1 MSKLEFKSDLPSDA
15 ELEAQWNMIPKL
27 DRFAVGDKVTR
38 AAGKIVLDRVKQ
50 LTPRSSQ
57 TGTAKKR
64 AKTQRDGADW
74 APPLW
79 KGMSMAVRKYATS
92 TWAWVGPRWRDGQ
105 KIYFIGEWKRQTRRQ
120 VLWGK
125 VTGKVV
131 RKLRNWIVQAFD
143 ETKSQQLSAM
153 KSTLTTEIDKVM
165 RGK

>member
-1 MSKLEFKSDLPSDA
+1 MSKLEFKMDLPSDA
-15 ELEAQWNMIPKL
+15 ELERQWNMVPKL
-27 DRFAVGDKVTR
+27 ERYGVGDKTTR

-57 TGTAKKR
+57 TGSAKKR
-64 AKTQRDGADW
+64 SKTQRSAADW

-105 KIYFIGEWKRQTRRQ
+105 KIYFIAEWKKQTRRAFY
-120 VLWGK
+120 WGRP
-125 VTGKVV
+125 GPVV

-143 ETKSQQLSAM
+143 ETKGQQLDAM
-153 KSTLTTEIDKVM
+153 KESIKSTVDQVM
-165 RGK
+165 RAN

>member
-1 MSKLEFKSDLPSDA
+1 MNKLEFKHDLPSDA
-15 ELEAQWNMIPKL
+15 ELAAMFDMVPKL
-27 DRFAVGDKVTR
+27 ERYQVGDKVTR
-38 AAGKIVLDRVKQ
+38 AAGKIVLERVKQ

-64 AKTQRDGADW
+64 SGAQSKGADW

-105 KIYFIGEWKRQTRRQ
+105 KIYFIAEWKKQTRRAFY
-120 VLWGK
+120 WGRP
-125 VTGKVV
+125 GPVV
-131 RKLRNWIVQAFD
+131 RKMRNFIVQAFD
-143 ETKSQQLSAM
+143 ETKTQQLSAM
-153 KSTLTTEIDKVM
+153 KSTLTSEIDKVM

>member
-15 ELEAQWNMIPKL
+15 ELAAMFDMVPKL
-27 DRFAVGDKVTR
+27 NRYQVGDKVTR

-50 LTPRSSQ
+50 LTPRSAN

-64 AKTQRDGADW
+64 SGTQRSGADW

-105 KIYFIGEWKRQTRRQ
+105 KIYFIAEWKKQTRRQ

-131 RKLRNWIVQAFD
+131 RKMRNFVVQAFD
-143 ETKSQQLSAM
+143 ETKSQQLAAM
-153 KSTLTTEIDKVM
+153 KATLTTEIDKVM
-165 RGK
+165 RGQ